1 MSHRVAAALCLF
13 LLSSGTA
20 TAADP
25 DLTTYLSR
33 PILGDRWTVHEVIA
47 LTEAKV
53 PTVPVFKDAAE
64 WEKYAVRLRA
74 DVLDRIVYRGE
85 AAAWRDAKTKV
96 EWQETIPGGDG
107 YHIKKRRYEART
119 GMWIPALLY
128 EPEKLSG
135 KVPVVLN
142 VNGHDPVGKAAKYK
156 QIRCINQAK
165 RGMIAL
171 NVEWFGMGQLRTD
184 GFVHERMNQIDL
196 CGSSGLAPFYL
207 SMKRGLDVLLAQEHA
222 DPERVAVTG
231 LSGGG
236 WQTIF
241 ISALDT
247 RVTLTDPVAGYSSF
261 KTRARH
267 VKDLGD
273 PEQSPTDLATFADY
287 THLTAMMAPRPTL
300 LTFNANDNCCFEAG
314 YALPPLL
321 HAAEPVFRLYGK
333 DANLRYHVS
342 HVPGTHA
349 YDRDNREAFYRMA
362 GDFFYPGDAGFDSH
376 EIPCD
381 DEIKTKE
388 QLAVELPAD
397 NLDFH
402 TLALRLCK
410 DLPRNGGPPANRA
423 DAEKRRKAGRER
435 LREIVRARDWDVQ
448 ADADGGEENGDLH
461 VHYWRLRLGDDW
473 TVPAAELWRGD
484 PKRTALLICDGGRRN
499 AAADAERLLKDGA
512 RVLVI
517 DPFDFGE
524 AKPVYPGGDA
534 REPKYAS
541 DTEWELQLAT
551 VGERPLGVQ
560 ASQVAAVARWAKA
573 RGEAAPVVVV
583 SSGPRSSLIAVV
595 AAVLEEKAIDSAEL
609 HGSPGSLKERIERN
623 EKLDAA
629 PEAFCFGLLET
640 FDVEQLAGLCAP
652 RPVRFAEP
660 SERVKAELAGLK
672 KWYAAFGSDF
682 DPLP

>member
-1 MSHRVAAALCLF
+1 MRSNDDAMQPDCPPGPLADVNADKPRPSPFDRAFNTDVHRQAKAAPVALLALAVLPMIGWAAAAYRDGRIIPRLDPHGDDEAALQRKVAAALPLGSTKGQVEAWLKGQGVRYCELAEAETTGRSASEAF
-13 LLSSGTA
+13 SFTPTGSERAGQARMEFDFDDDGRLKEEIVLYLHRFTVTLRQPRIPCKTELSCEHATA
-20 TAADP
+20 VRFGCWSRTPRPPRGNSHVASSRGRALSARHRRPALRAAADP
-25 DLTTYLSR
+25 DLTAYLAR
-33 PILGDRWTVHEVIA
+33 PILGDRWTVHEVVA

-53 PTVPVFKDAAE
+53 PSVPAFKDAAE
-64 WEKYAVRLRA
+64 WEKYAARLRA
-74 DVLDRIVYRGE
+74 DILDRIVYRGE
-85 AAAWRDAKTKV
+85 AAAWRDARTKV

-107 YHIKKRRYEART
+107 YRIKKLRYEALP
-119 GMWIPALLY
+119 GMWVPALLY

-207 SMKRGLDVLLAQEHA
+207 AMKRGLDVLLSQEHA

-273 PEQSPTDLATFADY
+273 PEQTPTDLATLADY

-333 DANLRYHVS
+333 EKNLRYHVS

-349 YDRDNREAFYRMA
+349 YEKDNREAFYRMV
-362 GDFFYPGDAGFDSH
+362 GDFFYPGDAHYDPR

-388 QLAVELPAD
+388 QL
-397 NLDFH
+397 
-402 TLALRLCK
+402 
-410 DLPRNGGPPANRA
+410 
-423 DAEKRRKAGRER
+423 
-435 LREIVRARDWDVQ
+435 
-448 ADADGGEENGDLH
+448 
-461 VHYWRLRLGDDW
+461 
-473 TVPAAELWRGD
+473 
-484 PKRTALLICDGGRRN
+484 GRR
-499 AAADAERLLKDGA
+499 DC
-512 RVLVI
+512 
-517 DPFDFGE
+517 
-524 AKPVYPGGDA
+524 
-534 REPKYAS
+534 
-541 DTEWELQLAT
+541 
-551 VGERPLGVQ
+551 RPTTWT
-560 ASQVAAVARWAKA
+560 STRW
-573 RGEAAPVVVV
+573 RCG
-583 SSGPRSSLIAVV
+583 
-595 AAVLEEKAIDSAEL
+595 
-609 HGSPGSLKERIERN
+609 
-623 EKLDAA
+623 
-629 PEAFCFGLLET
+629 
-640 FDVEQLAGLCAP
+640 
-652 RPVRFAEP
+652 
-660 SERVKAELAGLK
+660 
-672 KWYAAFGSDF
+672 
-682 DPLP
+682 